1 MKYGKI
7 IITLRSNIQN
17 MKVFCQLKRYSAI
30 IITSFCAI
38 WHTVTAQL
46 PVPKHEVRAVWLT
59 TIGGLDW
66 PHTYARSTASVS
78 VQQRELCDILDK
90 LKAANVN
97 TVLLQT
103 RVRGTVIYPSEY
115 EPWDGCLS
123 GVPGLAPGYD
133 ALGFAVEEC
142 HKRGME
148 LHAWVVTLPL
158 GKWQKEG
165 CQRLRKKYPSMVKR
179 IGDEG
184 YMNPESAGT
193 ADYLARIC
201 REITSNYDIDG
212 IHLDYIRYPETW
224 PGRLDRERG
233 RQNITSI
240 VSRINSAVKG
250 IKPWVKMSCSPVGK
264 YDDLTRY
271 SSRGWNARTKV
282 CQDAQGWL
290 RDGLMDELFPMMYFR
305 GDQFY
310 PFALDWKENSY
321 GRIISIGLGIYFMS
335 PKEKNWPGDV
345 VERQMN
351 VLRRH
356 GLGHAYFRSRFFTDN
371 VKGIYDM
378 AASVIDH
385 HPALI
390 PPMTWQWATAPLPP
404 LSLTVRQTHD
414 GTLLTWDGA
423 ADRSGAP
430 YLLYNVYA
438 SDTYPVNTD
447 DARNLI
453 ATRLVS
459 RAIFLPQHPGGQPL
473 HFAVTAMDRYG
484 NESSPIL
491 SDAPE
496 EEYTTSTRYLSNDG
510 RRLALPA
517 KGQALDAEFVVVETL
532 KGNIVAMLPY
542 SGSHADISSLPPGAY
557 VLKSL
562 GRKGVAHRIGYF
574 MKNYK

>member
-1 MKYGKI
+1 M
-7 IITLRSNIQN
+7 RSNIQN
-17 MKVFCQLKRYSAI
+17 MKVFCQLKRYTAI
-30 IITSFCAI
+30 LIISFCAI
-38 WHTVTAQL
+38 CHTVTAQL

-66 PHTYARSTASVS
+66 PHTYARSAASVS
-78 VQQRELCDILDK
+78 VQQRELCDMLDK

-97 TVLLQT
+97 TILLQT

-165 CQRLRKKYPSMVKR
+165 CLRLRKKYPSMVKR

-212 IHLDYIRYPETW
+212 LHLDYIRYPETW

-240 VSRINSAVKG
+240 VSRINSAVKS

-290 RDGLMDELFPMMYFR
+290 RDRLMDELFPMMYFR

-335 PKEKNWPGDV
+335 PKEKNWPGDI

-371 VKGIYDM
+371 LKGIYDI
-378 AASVIDH
+378 AASVIDS

-404 LSLTVRQTHD
+404 LSLTVRHTHD

-423 ADRSGAP
+423 ADRSDAP

-459 RAIFLPQHPGGQPL
+459 RTIFLSRGPGERPL

-496 EEYTTSTRYLSNDG
+496 EEYTSTHYLFNDG
-510 RRLALPA
+510 RRLTLPA

-532 KGNIVAMLPY
+532 QGNIVAMLPY
-542 SGSHADISSLPPGAY
+542 RGSHADISSLPPGAY

-562 GRKGVAHRIGYF
+562 GRKGVSHRIGYF

>member
-1 MKYGKI
+1 M
-7 IITLRSNIQN
+7 RSNIQN
-17 MKVFCQLKRYSAI
+17 MKVFCQLKRYTAI
-30 IITSFCAI
+30 IITSFCVI
-38 WHTVTAQL
+38 CNPVTAQL

-66 PHTYARSTASVS
+66 PHTYARSAASAA
-78 VQQRELCDILDK
+78 VQQREMCEILDR

-103 RVRGTVIYPSEY
+103 RVRGTVIYLSEY

-148 LHAWVVTLPL
+148 LHAWVVTLPV

-165 CQRLRKKYPSMVKR
+165 CQRLRKKHPSMVKR

-184 YMNPESAGT
+184 YMNPENAGT

-240 VSRINSAVKG
+240 VSRINSAVKS

-310 PFALDWKENSY
+310 PFALDWKENSC

-335 PKEKNWPGDV
+335 PKEKNWSADV

-356 GLGHAYFRSRFFTDN
+356 GLGHAYFRSRFFTN
-371 VKGIYDM
+371 NLKGIYDM
-378 AASVIDH
+378 AASVIDR

-404 LSLTVRQTHD
+404 LSLSVRQTQD
-414 GTLLTWDGA
+414 GMLLTWDGA

-459 RAIFLPQHPGGQPL
+459 KTIFLPQCPGGRPL

-491 SDAPE
+491 SDALE
-496 EEYTTSTRYLSNDG
+496 EEYTSARYLSNDG
-510 RRLALPA
+510 RRLTLPA
-517 KGQALDAEFVVVETL
+517 KGESLDAEYVAIETL
-532 KGNIVAMLPY
+532 QGNIVAMLPY
-542 SGSHADISSLPPGAY
+542 RGGHADISSLPPGAY

-562 GRKGVAHRIGYF
+562 GRKGVSHRIGYF

>member
-1 MKYGKI
+1 M
-7 IITLRSNIQN
+7 RSNIQN

-496 EEYTTSTRYLSNDG
+496 EEYYTTSTRYLSNDG
-510 RRLALPA
+510 HRLALPA